1 MGQSWNFR
9 EARCGNWSIEG
20 EEGKG
25 GIIVGNW
32 VSRTTVS
39 RKSHFQPSLAVKG
52 SRADY
57 RVAGGEISAVRAR
70 NDEFSSRPRLSAFSR
85 GVGEFVLFPSN
96 GTCSII
102 DALVN
107 DLFLY
112 RKQLRTEARGK
123 KGKFV
128 ISSHASSRIN
138 PRIIDRI
145 ATALKREQ
153 KSTRV
158 TMNWCCSRVWTMW
171 AQRPSGLSTRT
182 STRRGS
188 TAIGSPWRIWKVS
201 YLFFFFYKPCT
212 GHVMDTTSIVQFPYP
227 SLCLLPKEKKKKKKK
242 SQSSL
247 SPHFVHPRCSRFY
260 IRFVSPV
267 CRTVFLHPPPF
278 CASWINEQRGQ
289 KGRFIPP
296 RDCGVFFLGTRKRG
310 KRGSYPL
317 SLSLIKSNSE
327 CLALLLDTLSR
338 CEIESTI
345 NEFFYD
351 LGVEGARHKE
361 QFPLFYRTSWDNLKD
376 KRGWKI
382 RSGFVAWSWITIYW

>member
-20 EEGKG
+20 EEGRG

-70 NDEFSSRPRLSAFSR
+70 NDEFSSPLRVFQGCGWVRTVSFQWYVLDYRRSGKWFISVPETAENRGPREEGKICNLVPRVVENKSPNYR
-85 GVGEFVLFPSN
+85 SN
-96 GTCSII
+96 CDRI
-102 DALVN
+102 
-107 DLFLY
+107 
-112 RKQLRTEARGK
+112 EARTKIDSRHDESMLFQGLDN
-123 KGKFV
+123 V
-128 ISSHASSRIN
+128 SSATLRPFNSDIN
-138 PRIIDRI
+138 TPRIDSYRFSM
-145 ATALKREQ
+145 ANLE
-153 KSTRV
+153 
-158 TMNWCCSRVWTMW
+158 
-171 AQRPSGLSTRT
+171 GELSF
-182 STRRGS
+182 
-188 TAIGSPWRIWKVS
+188 
-201 YLFFFFYKPCT
+201 FFFFYKPCT

-227 SLCLLPKEKKKKKKK
+227 SLCLLPKEKKRRRRRKVKV
-242 SQSSL
+242 L

-338 CEIESTI
+338 CEIEMTV